1 MEDSHFLTVRFDG
14 PAVSASRIS
23 VDQLILFLTGMN
35 KALRR
40 TNRVLHG
47 YGHSVAKGRV
57 PSTIEEEVALDFTQI
72 THGSPAAVIGLE
84 RRTRE
89 PVLPGMGNQD
99 GAFEK
104 SLRGLAKIQEEDGD
118 ELPEGFDVGVLMAWR
133 DTGKLL
139 EQGVNRIEIT
149 LNHRAKPIRTIFS
162 PRGLKRIRQ
171 RIAGPETNIRTI
183 EGRLVMADFKEHGTR
198 CRIHPAA
205 GDPILCTFSD
215 EQKEEVL
222 EDILQ
227 YVRIVGEAQED
238 PFSKKIQSIRIHDIE
253 RLDNRDEDGLDV
265 LPRGTPM
272 GDSFWTSPE
281 LDDLARTQGVS
292 TAHDIRALFG
302 TWPGESDDGFEE
314 LIEDLRSSSANSG
327 NAR

>member
-1 MEDSHFLTVRFDG
+1 MEDSFFLTVRFDG

-84 RRTRE
+84 RRIRE
-89 PVLPGMGNQD
+89 PVLPGMGNED
-99 GAFEK
+99 AAFEK
-104 SLRGLAKIQEEDGD
+104 SLMGLAEIQEEDGD

-198 CRIHPAA
+198 CRMARDR
-205 GDPILCTFSD
+205 GSC
-215 EQKEEVL
+215 
-222 EDILQ
+222 
-227 YVRIVGEAQED
+227 GW
-238 PFSKKIQSIRIHDIE
+238 
-253 RLDNRDEDGLDV
+253 RDEATGGLAGGMN
-265 LPRGTPM
+265 RRKRYWRTYC
-272 GDSFWTSPE
+272 STSA
-281 LDDLARTQGVS
+281 LSVKHRRTLSARKS
-292 TAHDIRALFG
+292 RAYASM
-302 TWPGESDDGFEE
+302 T
-314 LIEDLRSSSANSG
+314 
-327 NAR
+327 